1 MGFDQMVLT
10 RGFGPWV
17 WLRSLSIPIVI
28 TSQTNL
34 FLGELNVHRYFICFS
49 DDYEFDED
57 FMELPL
63 IHFVDMDLNFWNILI
78 YTT

>member
-1 MGFDQMVLT
+1 MFTDILLVCRKLHS
-10 RGFGPWV
+10 F
-17 WLRSLSIPIVI
+17 
-28 TSQTNL
+28 
-34 FLGELNVHRYFICFS
+34 FS